1 MIQPTVNKRLWFWP
15 TRAGA
20 LDNYDLANQPLAAF
34 ITNVNMDG
42 TVNIAYLDRNGSPDR
57 KISVQLWHRGTPRP
71 LGNFAEYHPDDLSK
85 PHVATAPVASFVTST
100 IQPERPKLT
109 LPKKS

>member
-1 MIQPTVNKRLWFWP
+1 MIPPTVGKPLWFWP

-71 LGNFAEYHPDDLSK
+71 LGNFCEYLPDDL
-85 PHVATAPVASFVTST
+85 PAPVADIKVTAP
-100 IQPERPKLT
+100 IPEPPPEPLRPKLT